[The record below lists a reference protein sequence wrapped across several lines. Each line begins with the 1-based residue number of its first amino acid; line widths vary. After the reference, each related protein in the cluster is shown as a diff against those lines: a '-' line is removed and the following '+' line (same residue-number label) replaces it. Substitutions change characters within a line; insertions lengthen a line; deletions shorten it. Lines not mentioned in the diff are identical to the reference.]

1 MPENPPVSIGFL
13 GDIML
18 ARGVQ
23 RHFLQKPDDFE
34 MQDIRACLADCD
46 HIHANLESPV
56 SDTGSPDPRQDPN
69 VCFRADPGMVDVL
82 SRLAVSSVSLAN
94 NHVLDY
100 GHDALYR
107 TLSILDDAQIARFG
121 AGANAAEANEPLV
134 QQIGAYKVG
143 FVGSNFIFSASTR
156 KAGRKSPGAADFQ
169 LRKLTQSV
177 KDLKARVDIVVVSVH
192 WGLEYSFYPLPYIQ
206 RAARSLVDAGA
217 QLIIGHGPHYVQPIE
232 RYRDGCIVYSLGNFI
247 FDEPFRFSNISF
259 ALVVRL
265 DDHRVHDIEIHPVE
279 ICEEVPRLMQG
290 WLANR
295 TRRFVEAGAR
305 GFARKSDSFWQNL
318 SNTYFS
324 AMMHRAKT
332 TRSLKYLTANPIKFY
347 QDVGSRNFLR
357 KIGLGRK

>member
-134 QQIGAYKVG
+134 QPIGAYKVG
-143 FVGSNFIFSASTR
+143 FIGSNFIFSASTR

-177 KDLKARVDIVVVSVH
+177 KDLKARVEIVVVS
-192 WGLEYSFYPLPYIQ
+192 
-206 RAARSLVDAGA
+206 GA

-279 ICEEVPRLMQG
+279 ICEEVPRLMHG